1 MGKGMKKGLTI
12 LLIFI
17 SSPLEIV
24 SGGEK
29 TDARLMSDF
38 TPLASFS

>member
-17 SSPLEIV
+17 SPLEIV
-24 SGGEK
+24 SGEEK

>member
-1 MGKGMKKGLTI
+1 MKREKGLTI

-24 SGGEK
+24 SGEEK
-29 TDARLMSDF
+29 NDFRLVSDF